1 MKLLHNTRVTLEMI
15 KWEHSIFALPFA
27 LTAAVLAASGWPRP
41 MQLIWIIA
49 CMVFARSAGM
59 AFNRFADADFDAANP
74 RTATRAIP
82 AGLLSRSFVGG
93 FTIVASAL
101 FLLCAAQL
109 NRLTLILAP
118 VALALIFSYSY
129 TKRFTRLSHLV
140 LGLVLG
146 SAPAA
151 AWVAIRGTFDPRILV
166 VTAIVLCWVAGFDVL
181 YSCQDALHD
190 RTVGLKSIPALLG
203 IPAAF
208 WIARALHLTML
219 ALCLWL
225 IALFHLGL
233 FAWIGIALVA
243 ALLLYE
249 HSIISPRDLR
259 RMNAAFFT
267 LNGVISIIFF
277 ISIAADILHR
287 R

>member
-1 MKLLHNTRVTLEMI
+1 
-15 KWEHSIFALPFA
+15 
-27 LTAAVLAASGWPRP
+27 
-41 MQLIWIIA
+41 
-49 CMVFARSAGM
+49 MVFARSAGM
-59 AFNRFADADFDAANP
+59 AFNRYADAAFDAGNP
-74 RTATRAIP
+74 RTAARAIP
-82 AGLLSRSFVGG
+82 AGLLSRRFVGG
-93 FTIVASAL
+93 FTIVAAAL

-109 NRLTLILAP
+109 NRLTLLLAP
-118 VALALIFSYSY
+118 AALALILAYSY

-146 SAPAA
+146 VAPAA
-151 AWVAIRGTFDPRILV
+151 AWVAIRGSIDPRILV

-181 YSCQDALHD
+181 YSCQDADHD
-190 RTVGLKSIPALLG
+190 RRVGLKSIPALLG

-233 FAWIGIALVA
+233 FASIGIALVA
-243 ALLLYE
+243 LLLLYE

-277 ISIAADILHR
+277 LSIAADVLTR